1 MLSAPLSLLMFFELL
16 RDACYDQKHVLWAVH
31 TYDAALRVATLRWK
45 YTSCVFISEA
55 SVTSD
60 NYLSHR
66 AAMHSSA
73 QRSNAQRVCERPFIV
88 ET

>member
-1 MLSAPLSLLMFFELL
+1 MFFELL

-31 TYDAALRVATLRWK
+31 TYAALRVATLRWK

-60 NYLSHR
+60 NYL
-66 AAMHSSA
+66 
-73 QRSNAQRVCERPFIV
+73 
-88 ET
+88 

>member
-16 RDACYDQKHVLWAVH
+16 RDACYDQKH